1 MKRASDNVV
10 EKSKKLKPET
20 SQGGLGIILSVTLKN
35 FMCHDHL
42 QFDFDPH
49 VNFIVGQNGSGK
61 SAVMIGI
68 ILALG
73 GKSSVT
79 GRYSNIHDFVKIGK
93 NTAHVSVTL
102 KNCGPYAYKPE
113 KYGDKIIVEREI
125 SSEGN
130 SGKYKLKNSS
140 GKIESTLKEEL
151 KNILIAMDIQIDNP
165 VLVLTQDTS
174 RNFLMAKTG
183 KEGKLFEFFYRGT
196 GLQKLEIEYQQSIA
210 MNEDSAKD
218 LAAKKQAL
226 DHTEKE
232 VKRLEKLRKS
242 DEQLDEL
249 KRESFWAKVILLEK
263 ELETEKDK
271 KEELLE
277 KIDSAK
283 KEAEESKNKHDEM
296 TLEHDKFKQE
306 RAEIEEKIVTER
318 KSYSELDIQLDT
330 CAGKV
335 RSCKG
340 EVELYKREEK
350 KLLAD
355 IRDIEATINEHQ
367 RKDQT
372 DYENE
377 KRQRNEEIQKLE
389 EKLSN
394 VDIQKD
400 ELETEQFRFI
410 QEQSSQEQELQRLK
424 AEIGD
429 LKSKRNMRHYQ
440 YSRVK
445 DSKNNRQIMFGE
457 HTPSVLQEIQQNQRK
472 FRKMPKG
479 PIGLDIEV
487 KDSRWTSAVE
497 ACIKPHMLRS
507 FCADNSDD
515 SRLLTQILQKYYTD
529 RMPSVIISPF
539 LSHMHNV
546 SQHQAQTNDF
556 PTVLDMLTIKDPV
569 IANCLI
575 DQLSIENIILIE
587 DITTAQ
593 NVMLDNPPAK
603 CYSAFLLNCDEILLN
618 PYRYY
623 SASRRPTN
631 VLSRNID
638 ESYLP
643 KLQEEIETIDI
654 EIKNER
660 KCND

>member
-1 MKRASDNVV
+1 MSPNELPDP
-10 EKSKKLKPET
+10 SFQMDL
-20 SQGGLGIILSVTLKN
+20 QIL
-35 FMCHDHL
+35 
-42 QFDFDPH
+42 
-49 VNFIVGQNGSGK
+49 
-61 SAVMIGI
+61 
-68 ILALG
+68 
-73 GKSSVT
+73 
-79 GRYSNIHDFVKIGK
+79 
-93 NTAHVSVTL
+93 
-102 KNCGPYAYKPE
+102 
-113 KYGDKIIVEREI
+113 
-125 SSEGN
+125 
-130 SGKYKLKNSS
+130 
-140 GKIESTLKEEL
+140 
-151 KNILIAMDIQIDNP
+151 
-165 VLVLTQDTS
+165 
-174 RNFLMAKTG
+174 
-183 KEGKLFEFFYRGT
+183 
-196 GLQKLEIEYQQSIA
+196 
-210 MNEDSAKD
+210 
-218 LAAKKQAL
+218 
-226 DHTEKE
+226 
-232 VKRLEKLRKS
+232 
-242 DEQLDEL
+242 
-249 KRESFWAKVILLEK
+249 
-263 ELETEKDK
+263 
-271 KEELLE
+271 
-277 KIDSAK
+277 
-283 KEAEESKNKHDEM
+283 
-296 TLEHDKFKQE
+296 
-306 RAEIEEKIVTER
+306 
-318 KSYSELDIQLDT
+318 
-330 CAGKV
+330 
-335 RSCKG
+335 
-340 EVELYKREEK
+340 
-350 KLLAD
+350 
-355 IRDIEATINEHQ
+355 
-367 RKDQT
+367 DQT

-394 VDIQKD
+394 VDIRKD

-429 LKSKRNMRHYQ
+429 LKSKRNIRHNQ

-479 PIGLDIEV
+479 PIGLYIEV

-631 VLSRNID
+631 VLSRN
-638 ESYLP
+638 
-643 KLQEEIETIDI
+643 
-654 EIKNER
+654 
-660 KCND
+660 